1 MVISSCKHNYKLVLL
16 CKGEFCASISIEEIK
31 KFPGFERSFFI
42 SVTQNLSFLSFV
54 FKLDVFVLL
63 LFFLRLQTL
72 YAENKI
78 PRKT

>member
-1 MVISSCKHNYKLVLL
+1 
-16 CKGEFCASISIEEIK
+16 
-31 KFPGFERSFFI
+31 
-42 SVTQNLSFLSFV
+42 LSFLSFV